1 MQQKAMKYFLFC
13 FSFIFQITYCNAD
26 DIKATLYNQKT
37 DKGYHI
43 LVDNDEYCP
52 VSLKID
58 FELKNLTSTQGNNR
72 IFVVPAKSKG
82 FVITDLEYIK
92 KASYSYNLQSV
103 LNYGDVTL
111 TKYDDYDYSLPF
123 SKGEKFEIFQ
133 GYNGIFSHQGENAL
147 DFLMPIG
154 TNVMAMRDGIVV
166 KVVDINNQNCPER
179 KCGEFNN
186 YILIYHSD
194 GTFSK
199 YVHLKYRGAKV
210 KEGDVV
216 KENEL
221 IGYSGNTGWSSGPH
235 LHIMIYLQKIDMPET
250 IKTKF
255 KINDGVESRILNEN
269 DVCYKNY

>member
-1 MQQKAMKYFLFC
+1 MKYILFC
-13 FSFIFQITYCNAD
+13 FSFIFQITYGNTD
-26 DIKATLYNQKT
+26 DIRTKIYNQKT
-37 DKGYHI
+37 EKGYHI
-43 LVDNDEYCP
+43 LVDNEEYCP

-82 FVITDLEYIK
+82 FIITDLELIK
-92 KASYSYNLQSV
+92 QATYGYSLQTV
-103 LNYGDVTL
+103 LNYGDATL

-123 SKGEKFEIFQ
+123 LKGESYKIHQ

-147 DFLMPIG
+147 DFMMPVG
-154 TNVMAMRDGIVV
+154 TSVVAVRDGIVV
-166 KVVDINNQNCPER
+166 KVVAINNQNCPER
-179 KCGEFNN
+179 RCGEFNN

-216 KENEL
+216 KENDL

-235 LHIMIYLQKIDMPET
+235 LHIMIYLQKIELPET

-255 KINDGVESRILNEN
+255 KINDGSESRILNEKE
-269 DVCYKNY
+269 VCFKNY

>member
-1 MQQKAMKYFLFC
+1 MKYFLLF

-26 DIKATLYNQKT
+26 DIRATIYNQKSE
-37 DKGYHI
+37 KGYHI
-43 LVDNDEYCP
+43 VVDNDEYCP

-58 FELKNLTSTQGNNR
+58 FDLKNLTSTKGNNR

-92 KASYSYNLQSV
+92 KASYSYNLQTL
-103 LNYGDVTL
+103 LNYGDATL

-123 SKGEKFEIFQ
+123 LKGQSFKVDL
-133 GYNGIFSHQGENAL
+133 GYNGTVSHQGENSL
-147 DFLMPIG
+147 DFTMPVG
-154 TNVMAMRDGIVV
+154 TSVVAVRDGIVV
-166 KVVDINNQNCPER
+166 KVVAINNQNCPER
-179 KCGEFNN
+179 KCNEFNN
-186 YILIYHSD
+186 YILIYHAD

-216 KENEL
+216 KENDL
-221 IGYSGNTGWSSGPH
+221 IGYSGNVGWSSGPH
-235 LHIMIYLQKIDMPET
+235 LHIMIYLQKIDVPET

-255 KINDGVESRILNEN
+255 KINEGFESRILNEK